1 MQLCARA
8 GRQVPIIVKIETQ
21 EALEEFDDIL
31 AETDAVMIA
40 RGDLAVEVDTEMV
53 PLYQKDI
60 IKKCTQAGKAVI
72 TATQMLESM
81 IHSPTPSRAEV
92 SDVANAIVDGTD
104 AVMLSEESA
113 LGQYPVEAVSMMAR
127 IARTIEKDLEKRALG
142 APRSIQDSV
151 THAVCSTAEEVD
163 AALIIALTESGTT
176 AQMIA
181 RFRPATPIIAL
192 TPHQETVQKLQL
204 TRGARP
210 YLTDTYTTLDESL
223 GAICQFVT
231 ERSLAQKG
239 DAIVVAAGLSFGV
252 SGSTNMLTVLRI

>member
-1 MQLCARA
+1 M
-8 GRQVPIIVKIETQ
+8 VPI
-21 EALEEFDDIL
+21 
-31 AETDAVMIA
+31 
-40 RGDLAVEVDTEMV
+40 
-53 PLYQKDI
+53 YQKDI
-60 IKKCTQAGKAVI
+60 IKKCQKEGKAVI

-113 LGQYPVEAVSMMAR
+113 LGKYPVEAVSMMAR
-127 IARTIEKDLEKRALG
+127 IAHTIEADLEKG
-142 APRSIQDSV
+142 VSEAPRSIQDSV
-151 THAVCSTAEEVD
+151 THSVCSTAEEVG

-176 AQMIA
+176 AQLIA
-181 RFRPATPIIAL
+181 RFRPATQIIAL

-204 TRGARP
+204 TRGVRP
-210 YLTDTYTTLDESL
+210 YLTDTYTTLDEAL
-223 GAICQFVT
+223 GAICHFVA
-231 ERSLAQKG
+231 EKELAKKG